1 MEPTRNPADDE
12 SAEDALWESFFYR
25 HKRHINVALDTLT
38 NQYGHLATEPSFG
51 NVRRIVFEA
60 YRAGVLAGYGMATA
74 EQEQLAD
81 ATREPVAPPIER
93 TDAAET
99 LFTAT
104 VERRALTLAQQKL
117 IRTFAERVA
126 RDENH
131 GVLSAPIMGRAIED
145 VIGKQEG

>member
-1 MEPTRNPADDE
+1 MDRTYNPFDEMEADYEAICKVAGVPPDQLGATLVEQMIDKFMDVPLTRE
-12 SAEDALWESFFYR
+12 
-25 HKRHINVALDTLT
+25 
-38 NQYGHLATEPSFG
+38 
-51 NVRRIVFEA
+51 NVRGIIQN
-60 YRAGVLAGYGMATA
+60 VLELGIISGYGIAQGA
-74 EQEQLAD
+74 QEQLAD
-81 ATREPVAPPIER
+81 ATREPVAASIER
-93 TDAAET
+93 TDAAEM

-145 VIGKQEG
+145 VIG